1 MGAGWPL
8 GKCFPLSKGEECF
21 MAPQI
26 LSRCPVQLKEAQIK
40 VEMGKNGS
48 TRALQ
53 LQLWRASS
61 FGQTQ
66 SFAKGNK
73 VNFLT
78 SNGRPKQGFLM
89 SETGIPDL
97 Q

>member
-1 MGAGWPL
+1 MLHGTSDTLTMSCTA
-8 GKCFPLSKGEECF
+8 
-21 MAPQI
+21 Q
-26 LSRCPVQLKEAQIK
+26 EAQIK

-89 SETGIPDL
+89 SGTGIPNL